1 MSRREAQ
8 ITTRQRF
15 LKVDSTF
22 HGALLKHS
30 SFTLL
35 EDRVRMV
42 DQCAVNLI
50 MREKTCFPSSPTETP
65 AEDDGIAFA
74 EHKVMV

>member
-65 AEDDGIAFA
+65 EDDGIAFA